1 MRLIKIN
8 HTHFVMA
15 KTITITC
22 FMAIS
27 DNKINS
33 LETSLTKDE
42 ANLGEKNNSK
52 LIKIGEIKHSF

>member
-1 MRLIKIN
+1 MRLTKIN
-8 HTHFVMA
+8 HTHFVIA
-15 KTITITC
+15 KTIAITC
-22 FMAIS
+22 FMAIA

-33 LETSLTKDE
+33 LKNFFKKDE